1 MALLSYKITNRSFS
15 SKIFTYFSGS
25 TSPGSPFNITV
36 PGKEIRVVESYT
48 SPIFIPNGISDTSFI
63 SDTYIPPSG
72 SAYLWNNG
80 DKVQYIKI
88 SNTPLTGSN
97 ISTAINKAEWIEFSM
112 VEAKDKNGNY
122 LYPTSS
128 NIAQIER
135 YIINNALDEGSFN
148 FIVINSSSPE
158 TSIAISASTTNA
170 ETGFTYIDQQFS
182 IDQDCDPLLNNAT
195 EPRINEW
202 LQDVDYSVN
211 AITPINF
218 NQILNGSATKASV
231 PQSNYT
237 QLGFVNSRYVGS
249 STTRAQIN

>member
-170 ETGFTYIDQQFS
+170 ETGFT
-182 IDQDCDPLLNNAT
+182 
-195 EPRINEW
+195 
-202 LQDVDYSVN
+202 
-211 AITPINF
+211 
-218 NQILNGSATKASV
+218 
-231 PQSNYT
+231 
-237 QLGFVNSRYVGS
+237 
-249 STTRAQIN
+249 